1 MLSGQNGAT
10 FMILFLIS
18 LVSVAFG
25 QTNVTGKHFIFLS
38 KQPEI
43 TFSTFTGLVAAGGNG
58 GLKTAEF
65 WAKMPQEVNT

>member
-1 MLSGQNGAT
+1 
-10 FMILFLIS
+10 MILFLIF

-25 QTNVTGKHFIFLS
+25 QTNVTGKHFIFLRSIFLS